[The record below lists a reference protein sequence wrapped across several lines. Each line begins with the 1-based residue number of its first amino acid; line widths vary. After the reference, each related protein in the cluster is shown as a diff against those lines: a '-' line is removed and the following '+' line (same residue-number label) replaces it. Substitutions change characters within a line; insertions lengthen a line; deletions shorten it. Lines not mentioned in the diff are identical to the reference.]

1 LALPQARGQKRRKTW
16 RKLHLALDPDSG
28 VILASELTTEQTGDE
43 TALPDL
49 VGNIGA
55 RVDRF
60 VADGAYDGTG
70 VSDTLTAA
78 FGSEVDII
86 IPPPKNA
93 VPGYNFQRSRHVE
106 QIAAGGRMAWQVAT
120 GYNQRSRIETQI
132 GRWKTVIGDRLQAR
146 DFDNQICETHI
157 AAKAL
162 NRMTAFGRA
171 HYARVI

>member
-1 LALPQARGQKRRKTW
+1 
-16 RKLHLALDPDSG
+16 
-28 VILASELTTEQTGDE
+28 LTTEHVGDE

-49 VGNIGA
+49 FGNIDA

-70 VSDTLTAA
+70 VSDTLVAA
-78 FGSEVDII
+78 FGPEVDII

-93 VPGYNFQRSRHVE
+93 VPGDNFQRNRHVE
-106 QIAAGGRMAWQVAT
+106 QIAARGRMAWQVAT

-132 GRWKTVIGDRLQAR
+132 GRWKAVIGDRLQAR
-146 DFDNQICETHI
+146 DFDNQICETRI
-157 AAKAL
+157 AANAL
-162 NRMTAFGRA
+162 NRMTALGRA